1 MSERVAALVAEFR
14 RIERERMQGLP
25 FLNSELE
32 VEAVG
37 FEPDDGHEIGVLV
50 SPWFMNLVLLPG
62 NDDWGDAAQGDVA
75 EWTFPSG
82 KIDFTVCQDDTLG
95 TYLTAVL
102 FRTVVDFPDQDT
114 AREVATE
121 VAESLRREPD
131 PDAESGPGAKRVS
144 RRELFTQL
152 GNA

>member
-14 RIERERMQGLP
+14 RIERDRMQGLP
-25 FLNSELE
+25 FLNANLE

-37 FEPDDGHEIGVLV
+37 FEETDEHEIGVLV
-50 SPWFMNLVLLPG
+50 SPWFINLVLLPG
-62 NDDWGDAAQGDVA
+62 SDEWDDAAQGDVA

-82 KIDFTVCQDDTLG
+82 KIDFTVCQDETLG

-102 FRTVVDFPDQDT
+102 FRAVVDFPDQAT
-114 AREVATE
+114 ARAVAAEVIET
-121 VAESLRREPD
+121 LRRAPD
-131 PDAESGPGAKRVS
+131 PDAEPAGKRVS

-152 GNA
+152 GTS